1 VNNERY
7 GIIYKI
13 TNTKNG
19 KIYIGQT
26 IRTLAERFRCHC
38 KPCSAS
44 KKNGMP
50 IAKAIQKYGKDCFV
64 IEEIDTAKT
73 KEELNKKEIAY
84 IYSFESY
91 KKNIGY
97 NISSGGSNGNNFL
110 GKTEKEMLDITAKIS
125 KAISS
130 YWNALSGKEKSERKM
145 ALSDARHAWVSSL
158 TEIDREKMSRLAKE
172 RFSGRPKSILH
183 RESISKAK
191 TGVRFSQ
198 KTIIKMASKKPKPNP
213 VAYKYKKKE
222 NDSIKQP
229 KKSSSKLGIKNP
241 SFGLFA
247 ELNPKSIRI
256 IATDLRN
263 GQECEIF
270 GIQEAAR
277 VLGVPATKICA
288 VLKGRRRSSHGYS
301 FRYKG

>member
-1 VNNERY
+1 MNSEKY

-26 IRTLAERFRCHC
+26 TRTLAERFTCHC
-38 KPCSAS
+38 KPSSAS
-44 KKNGMP
+44 NKNGMP

-84 IYSFESY
+84 ISSFESY
-91 KKNIGY
+91 KNNIGY

-110 GKTEKEMLDITAKIS
+110 GKTEKEMSDIVAKIS
-125 KAISS
+125 KAASS
-130 YWNALSGKEKSERKM
+130 YWNALSDKEKSERKKV
-145 ALSDARHAWVSSL
+145 LSDARRAWASSL
-158 TEIDREKMSRLAKE
+158 TETDREKMSRIAKE
-172 RFSGRPKSILH
+172 RFSGKPKSISH
-183 RESISKAK
+183 KESISTAK
-191 TGVRFSQ
+191 YGIKFSQ
-198 KTIIKMASKKPKPNP
+198 EAIIKMASKKLKPTP

-229 KKSSSKLGIKNP
+229 KKSSSKLGVKNP
-241 SFGLFA
+241 SFGLLA

-277 VLGVPATKICA
+277 ALGVPATKICA
-288 VLKGRRRSSHGYS
+288 VLKARRRSSHGYS
-301 FRYKG
+301 FRYKE

>member
-1 VNNERY
+1 MNSEKY

-26 IRTLAERFRCHC
+26 IRTLAERFTCHC

-84 IYSFESY
+84 ISSFESY
-91 KKNIGY
+91 KRNIGY

-110 GKTEKEMLDITAKIS
+110 GKTEKEMSDIMAKIS
-125 KAISS
+125 KSALS
-130 YWNALSGKEKSERKM
+130 YWNTLSDKEKEEKIKV
-145 ALSDARHAWVSSL
+145 LSNARSAWVSSL
-158 TEIDREKMSRLAKE
+158 TETDREKMSRIAKE
-172 RFSGRPKSILH
+172 RFSGKPKSASH
-183 RESISKAK
+183 KESIRMAK
-191 TGVRFSQ
+191 SGVMFSQ
-198 KTIIKMASKKPKPNP
+198 EAIIKMASKKPTP
-213 VAYKYKKKE
+213 VPTGYKYKKKE

-241 SFGLFA
+241 SFGLIA

-263 GQECEIF
+263 GKECEIF
-270 GIQEAAR
+270 GIHEAAR
-277 VLGVPATKICA
+277 VLGVPATKICS

-301 FRYKG
+301 FRYKE

>member
-1 VNNERY
+1 MNSEKY
-7 GIIYKI
+7 GTIYKI

-26 IRTLAERFRCHC
+26 IRTLAERFTCHC

-44 KKNGMP
+44 RKNGMP
-50 IAKAIQKYGKDCFV
+50 IAKAIQKYGKDCFI
-64 IEEIDTAKT
+64 IEKIDTAET

-84 IYSFESY
+84 ISSFESY

-110 GKTEKEMLDITAKIS
+110 GKTEKEMLDITTKIS
-125 KAISS
+125 KATSS
-130 YWNALSGKEKSERKM
+130 YWNALSDKEKLERRKV
-145 ALSDARHAWVSSL
+145 LRDARRAWASSL
-158 TEIDREKMSRLAKE
+158 TKTDREKMSRIAKE
-172 RFSGRPKSILH
+172 RFSGKPKSISH
-183 RESISKAK
+183 KESISIAK
-191 TGVRFSQ
+191 SGVKFSQ
-198 KTIIKMASKKPKPNP
+198 EAIIKMASKKPIPIPTK
-213 VAYKYKKKE
+213 YKYKKKE
-222 NDSIKQP
+222 NNLIKQP
-229 KKSSSKLGIKNP
+229 KKSTSKLGIKNP
-241 SFGLFA
+241 AFGLLA
-247 ELNPKSIRI
+247 ELNPKSIKI

-263 GQECEIF
+263 GKECEIF

-301 FRYKG
+301 FRYKE